1 MHLSSSGE
9 VGVSCSANSSPRCA
23 VSCFCIRVMC
33 STILKPNRAYVPAL
47 LEMMRSTIT

>member
-33 STILKPNRAYVPAL
+33 FTLGVSRAGHF
-47 LEMMRSTIT
+47 RTKWCRFSCSI